1 MVDRALTPPPPHDP
15 PLTRDRNARAKRPAG
30 RGVQSQ
36 GDSRLTHATQ
46 THVWFPA
53 QGGGRCATYLWPLA
67 GDQWDPPTLLHR

>member
-1 MVDRALTPPPPHDP
+1 MDRAPTPPPPRTHP

-46 THVWFPA
+46 AHVWFPA
-53 QGGGRCATYLWPLA
+53 QGGGGALRNVPMASGGRSVGPAHTPA
-67 GDQWDPPTLLHR
+67 